1 MEKDKLEK
9 LLDSIYEL
17 EGLVHLALAREDV
30 PDVLPEL
37 IARKGK
43 ELASLTI
50 AVAGEKTMKD
60 NRDYIEEHIEETEEI
75 ITEPDTTTESEDL
88 CEMSEVISED
98 KPLIDEPRKTTE
110 PGGRLVFS
118 INDRYRFR
126 RELFENSDADF
137 NTTLA
142 LVASMESYEEA
153 EDYFT
158 NEREWDPAVPAVADF
173 LEVIRKYFG

>member
-1 MEKDKLEK
+1 MNKEKLEE

-17 EGLVHLALAREDV
+17 EGLVHLAIAREDA
-30 PDVLPEL
+30 PDVLPDL
-37 IARKGK
+37 IARKAR
-43 ELASLTI
+43 ELSSRAI
-50 AVAGEKTMKD
+50 AVSQTPT
-60 NRDYIEEHIEETEEI
+60 EETFPEETEVEDFEPEEPVAEE
-75 ITEPDTTTESEDL
+75 TEVEETFTEEPVKVKPARPD
-88 CEMSEVISED
+88 VA
-98 KPLIDEPRKTTE
+98 
-110 PGGRLVFS
+110 GGRLVFS
-118 INDRYRFR
+118 VNDRYRFR

-158 NEREWDPAVPAVADF
+158 MEREWDPAVPAVSDF

>member
-1 MEKDKLEK
+1 MKKDKLEE

-17 EGLVHLALAREDV
+17 EGLVHLAIVREDT
-30 PDVLPEL
+30 PDVLPDL
-37 IARKGK
+37 IARKGR
-43 ELASLTI
+43 ELASRAI
-50 AVAGEKTMKD
+50 AVAGAK
-60 NRDYIEEHIEETEEI
+60 TEEVDRDD
-75 ITEPDTTTESEDL
+75 TEEYSVESEDFL
-88 CEMSEVISED
+88 PEPEDSSLVSEVVAED
-98 KPLIDEPRKTTE
+98 KSLIEEPRKTAE

-142 LVASMESYEEA
+142 LVASMENYDEA

-158 NEREWDPAVPAVADF
+158 NEREWDPAVPAVTDF

>member
-1 MEKDKLEK
+1 MEKERLEE

-17 EGLVHLALAREDV
+17 EGLVHLAIAREDI
-30 PDVLPEL
+30 PDVLPDL
-37 IARKGK
+37 IARKSR
-43 ELASLTI
+43 ELASRTTALVQSDDRVDDT
-50 AVAGEKTMKD
+50 AGETSSEIYVD
-60 NRDYIEEHIEETEEI
+60 ERPVAEQSDEIEVDDSREETPVDERL
-75 ITEPDTTTESEDL
+75 TEKKAAVT
-88 CEMSEVISED
+88 
-98 KPLIDEPRKTTE
+98 
-110 PGGRLVFS
+110 GGRLVFS

-158 NEREWDPAVPAVADF
+158 VEREWDPAVPAVSDF
-173 LEVIRKYFG
+173 LEIIRKYFG